1 MKGERGHEVSRS
13 IKSTS
18 RCCDLG
24 IKFYRYKIW
33 CGTYSTIS
41 SRGNEIYLC
50 LFSRYPIYKKPKVS
64 WKFLFAYAFTV
75 GIGQF
80 SSLFYAIKIGMPAGV
95 SSVVVQSQAFFTI
108 LIERVLY
115 RDRLRNNQVVGLV
128 ISAIGLILVGGNIG
142 GSSNVSIPLP
152 ALLLTLLA
160 ALFWAMSNIVASMIA
175 KDGKQRG
182 EKVDMFPVVVWS
194 SLIPPIPMILVA
206 LILNGPE
213 VCLMALKN
221 INLVGITSMV
231 YLGWG
236 ATLAGYG
243 IWSSLMA
250 KYPPKN
256 VAPLSLLVPIVG
268 LIGSQIVLG
277 ESLSVIQWVGCGVI
291 ILGLIIFNLRTKRL
305 RSAS

>member
-1 MKGERGHEVSRS
+1 MKFQ
-13 IKSTS
+13 
-18 RCCDLG
+18 DLLKVLLVVVIWG
-24 IKFYRYKIW
+24 LNFIAIKFGVGHIPPFLLVGMRFIFA
-33 CGTYSTIS
+33 SFPAI
-41 SRGNEIYLC
+41 
-50 LFSRYPIYKKPKVS
+50 LFIKKPKVS